1 MDKRTVGFYWV
12 PASDNLDQQL
22 DLLINTGANAV
33 FVPHRKLDQ
42 VPLTYLHE
50 QKIQVFVDWG
60 IFVGEELRQQYPD
73 SVPVDEMGTPFE
85 RDDWYVPVCPNHP
98 QVRTQHLAEITKL
111 LEDHGHEIAGLWLD
125 FIRFPVRWEVKQLQ
139 LRQLCFC
146 KYCLNLFLQV
156 EREHYTAEET
166 QAIARLILH
175 ERQEEWVTWKC
186 ARIAQFVQAVRMQIT
201 VRNLPLQLGMFS
213 LPWQRTDYA
222 GAIRTVA
229 GQDLGRLAEHVDI
242 ISPMVYHKLCYR
254 SVTWIEEVVRDVL
267 DWTQRPVL
275 PIIQSLDQPDVMTA
289 AQLEAAL
296 THASRASND
305 GVIIFTLDPLLV
317 STEKS
322 AVVRSQF
329 GNQRVEKS
337 A

>member
-1 MDKRTVGFYWV
+1 MEKQTVGFYWV

-22 DLLINTGANAV
+22 DLLMDTGANAV

-42 VPLTYLHE
+42 VPLAYLHQ

-60 IFVGEELRQQYPD
+60 LFVGEELRQQYPD
-73 SVPVDEMGTPFE
+73 SVPLDETGTPFE

-98 QVRTQHLAEITKL
+98 QVRMQHLAAITKL
-111 LEDHGHEIAGLWLD
+111 LEDHGHELAGLWLD
-125 FIRFPVRWEVKQLQ
+125 FIRFPVRWEVKQPQ

-146 KYCLNLFLQV
+146 KHCLNLFLHV
-156 EREHYTAEET
+156 EREHYTAHET

-175 ERQEEWVTWKC
+175 ERQEEWVAWKC
-186 ARIAQFVQAVRMQIT
+186 ARIVQFVQAVRMQIP
-201 VRNLPLQLGMFS
+201 VRNLPLRLGMFS

-229 GQDLGRLAEHVDI
+229 GQDLGLLAEHVDI

-254 SVTWIEEVVRDVL
+254 SATWIEEVIHDVL

-275 PIIQSLDQPDVMTA
+275 PIIQSLDLPDVMTA
-289 AQLEAAL
+289 AQLDAAL
-296 THASRASND
+296 THATRASGD
-305 GVIIFTLDPLLV
+305 GVMIFTLDPLLV
-317 STEKS
+317 AKEKS
-322 AVVRSQF
+322 AVVCTHF
-329 GNQRVEKS
+329 GNQRMENS